1 MDRLFGCPRLEKFVD
16 VWKFKNSW
24 TKVRFIGP
32 VTSYYEF
39 WFQIRSSTGRIM
51 PIQKLCRDWNPEPGE
66 MDGNSCPYRKAGLNG
81 RPIYVS
87 NAIIRSLQQRT
98 PNISPEH
105 TAYEQKSRHIGKE
118 TVRWK
123 EHGSESWT
131 PIRVLRI
138 PPGLAQK
145 IQALSLNNT
154 RQNQAA
160 EVRSYDL
167 AHPKYGR
174 DVVIKYDKDEEPKAM
189 YGLRGDQ
196 RTSLTDEEL
205 AYLRYP
211 LNVLKPETV
220 EAANEAWTKLEPL
233 LLKNE
238 VYQFFKL

>member
-1 MDRLFGCPRLEKFVD
+1 MDRRFRSPRLEDFAD
-16 VWKFKNSW
+16 VWKLKNSW

-39 WFQIRSSTGRIM
+39 WFQIRSSTGRII

-81 RPIYVS
+81 RAIYVV

-98 PNISPEH
+98 PNISPER
-105 TAYEQKSRHIGKE
+105 TAYEKKSRHIDKE

-123 EHGSESWT
+123 EDGSKSWT

-138 PPGLAQK
+138 PPGIAQK
-145 IQALSLNNT
+145 IQALSLKNT
-154 RQNQAA
+154 WENQAG

-189 YGLRGDQ
+189 YGLRAGQ
-196 RTSLTDEEL
+196 RTKLIDEES

-211 LNVLKPETV
+211 LNVLKPETL
-220 EAANEAWTKLEPL
+220 EAANEAWTELQPMLIKAD
-233 LLKNE
+233 
-238 VYQFFKL
+238 VYQMFEL